1 MSVDQA
7 NQSNLIW
14 KISGALS
21 AMIIVAAAF
30 LYLQSKNEPTAVKQ
44 TPPAIQKKPAEQV
57 VVPVQVEEAASQ
69 LTVEDTK
76 ALVNESI
83 LKDEVPT
90 NPSLAKEEISK
101 LEDIQDQLLT
111 QQTMLIEQ
119 EKNAEELIKL
129 KEEQIQILE
138 EQLIA
143 SN

>member
-30 LYLQSKNEPTAVKQ
+30 MYLQSKNEPTAVKQ
-44 TPPAIQKKPAEQV
+44 TPPAIQKKPAEQE

-69 LTVEDTK
+69 PTVEDTK

-111 QQTMLIEQ
+111 QQTMLVEQ

>member
-30 LYLQSKNEPTAVKQ
+30 MYLQSKNEPIAVKQ
-44 TPPAIQKKPAEQV
+44 TPLAIQKKPAEQV

-69 LTVEDTK
+69 PTVEDTK

-111 QQTMLIEQ
+111 QQTMLVEQ

>member
-30 LYLQSKNEPTAVKQ
+30 MYLQSKNEPTAVKQ
-44 TPPAIQKKPAEQV
+44 TPPTIQKKPAEQV

-69 LTVEDTK
+69 PTVEDTK

-111 QQTMLIEQ
+111 QQTMLVEQ

>member
-1 MSVDQA
+1 MSIDQA

-21 AMIIVAAAF
+21 AMIIVSAAF
-30 LYLQSKNEPTAVKQ
+30 MYLESRNKSVAVQ
-44 TPPAIQKKPAEQV
+44 HAPQVMQKKPGEQAMA
-57 VVPVQVEEAASQ
+57 PVQVEPSASQ
-69 LTVEDTK
+69 PIVEDTK

-83 LKDEVPT
+83 LKNEVPT

-111 QQTMLIEQ
+111 QQTILAEQ

-138 EQLIA
+138 QQLIA

>member
-69 LTVEDTK
+69 PTVEDTK

-111 QQTMLIEQ
+111 QQTMLVEQ

>member
-30 LYLQSKNEPTAVKQ
+30 MYLQSKNEPTAVEQ

-57 VVPVQVEEAASQ
+57 VAAVQVEDAASQ
-69 LTVEDTK
+69 PTVEDTK

-101 LEDIQDQLLT
+101 LEDIQNQLLT
-111 QQTMLIEQ
+111 QQTMLVEQ

>member
-30 LYLQSKNEPTAVKQ
+30 MYLQSKNEPTAVKQ

-111 QQTMLIEQ
+111 QQTVLVEQ

>member
-30 LYLQSKNEPTAVKQ
+30 MYLQSKNEPTAVEQ

-69 LTVEDTK
+69 PTVEDTK

>member
-21 AMIIVAAAF
+21 AMIIVAATF
-30 LYLQSKNEPTAVKQ
+30 MYLKSKNEPTAVKQ

-69 LTVEDTK
+69 PTVEDTK

-143 SN
+143 SD

>member
-30 LYLQSKNEPTAVKQ
+30 MYLQSKNEPTAVKQ

-111 QQTMLIEQ
+111 QQTMLVEQ

>member
-30 LYLQSKNEPTAVKQ
+30 MYLQSKNEPTAVEQ

-57 VVPVQVEEAASQ
+57 VAAVQVEEAASQ
-69 LTVEDTK
+69 PTVEDTK

-111 QQTMLIEQ
+111 QQTMLVEQ

>member
-30 LYLQSKNEPTAVKQ
+30 MYLQSKNEPTAVEQ

>member
-69 LTVEDTK
+69 PTVEDTK

>member
-30 LYLQSKNEPTAVKQ
+30 MYLQSKNEPTAVKQ

-69 LTVEDTK
+69 PNVEDTK

-111 QQTMLIEQ
+111 QQTMLAEQ
-119 EKNAEELIKL
+119 EKNAEQLIKL

-138 EQLIA
+138 QQLIA
-143 SN
+143 NN

>member
-30 LYLQSKNEPTAVKQ
+30 MYLQSKNEPTAVKQ

>member
-30 LYLQSKNEPTAVKQ
+30 MYLQSKNEPTAVKQ

-69 LTVEDTK
+69 PTVEDTK

-101 LEDIQDQLLT
+101 LEDIQDHLLT
-111 QQTMLIEQ
+111 QQTMLVEQ

>member
-30 LYLQSKNEPTAVKQ
+30 MYLQSKNEPTAVKQ

-69 LTVEDTK
+69 PTVEDTK

-111 QQTMLIEQ
+111 QQTMLVEQ

>member
-21 AMIIVAAAF
+21 AMIIVAATF
-30 LYLQSKNEPTAVKQ
+30 MYLQSKNEPTAVKQ

-69 LTVEDTK
+69 PTVEDTK

-129 KEEQIQILE
+129 KEDQIQILE

>member
-1 MSVDQA
+1 
-7 NQSNLIW
+7 
-14 KISGALS
+14 
-21 AMIIVAAAF
+21 MIIVAAAF

-69 LTVEDTK
+69 PTVEDTK

-111 QQTMLIEQ
+111 QQTMLVEQ

>member
-30 LYLQSKNEPTAVKQ
+30 MYLQSKNEPAAVEQ

-69 LTVEDTK
+69 PTVEDTK

>member
-30 LYLQSKNEPTAVKQ
+30 MYLQSKNEPTAVKQ

-69 LTVEDTK
+69 PTVEDTK

>member
-21 AMIIVAAAF
+21 AMIIVVAAF
-30 LYLQSKNEPTAVKQ
+30 MYLQSKNEPIAVKQ
-44 TPPAIQKKPAEQV
+44 TPLAIQKKPAEQV

-111 QQTMLIEQ
+111 QQTMLVEQ

>member
-30 LYLQSKNEPTAVKQ
+30 MYLQSKNEPTAVEQ

-111 QQTMLIEQ
+111 QQTMLVEQ

>member
-30 LYLQSKNEPTAVKQ
+30 MYLQSKNEPAAVEQ

-69 LTVEDTK
+69 PTVEDTK

-111 QQTMLIEQ
+111 QQTMLVEQ

>member
-21 AMIIVAAAF
+21 AMIIVTAAF
-30 LYLQSKNEPTAVKQ
+30 MYLQSKNEPTAVKQ

-69 LTVEDTK
+69 PTVEDTK

-111 QQTMLIEQ
+111 QQTMLVEQ

>member
-30 LYLQSKNEPTAVKQ
+30 MYLQSKNEPTAVEQ

-69 LTVEDTK
+69 PTVEDTK

-111 QQTMLIEQ
+111 QQTMLVEQ

>member
-30 LYLQSKNEPTAVKQ
+30 LYLQSKNEPATVEQAPLV
-44 TPPAIQKKPAEQV
+44 IQKKPAEQ
-57 VVPVQVEEAASQ
+57 AAEPAKIEQAVSQ
-69 LTVEDTK
+69 PIVEDAK
-76 ALVNESI
+76 VLVSESI
-83 LKDEVPT
+83 LKDEVST
-90 NPSLAKEEISK
+90 NPSIAKEEISK

-111 QQTMLIEQ
+111 QQTMLAEQ
-119 EKNAEELIKL
+119 EKNAEQLIKL

-138 EQLIA
+138 QQLIA
-143 SN
+143 NN

>member
-30 LYLQSKNEPTAVKQ
+30 MYLQSKNEPTAVKQ

-69 LTVEDTK
+69 PNVEDTK

-111 QQTMLIEQ
+111 QQTMLVEQ

>member
-111 QQTMLIEQ
+111 QQTMLVEQ

>member
-30 LYLQSKNEPTAVKQ
+30 MYLQSKNEPTAVKQ
-44 TPPAIQKKPAEQV
+44 TPPAIQKNPAEQV

-69 LTVEDTK
+69 PTVEDTK

-111 QQTMLIEQ
+111 QQTMLVEQ

>member
-30 LYLQSKNEPTAVKQ
+30 LYLQSKNEPATVEQAPLV
-44 TPPAIQKKPAEQV
+44 IQKKPAEQ
-57 VVPVQVEEAASQ
+57 AAELAKIEQAVSQ
-69 LTVEDTK
+69 PIVEDAK
-76 ALVNESI
+76 VLVSESI
-83 LKDEVPT
+83 LKDEVST
-90 NPSLAKEEISK
+90 NPSIAKEEISK

-111 QQTMLIEQ
+111 QQTMLAEQ
-119 EKNAEELIKL
+119 EKNAEQLIKL

-138 EQLIA
+138 QQLIA
-143 SN
+143 NN

>member
-30 LYLQSKNEPTAVKQ
+30 MYLQSKNEPTAVKQ
-44 TPPAIQKKPAEQV
+44 TPTAIQKKPAEQL

-69 LTVEDTK
+69 PTVEDTK

>member
-30 LYLQSKNEPTAVKQ
+30 MYLQSKNEPTAVKQ

-69 LTVEDTK
+69 PTVEDTK
-76 ALVNESI
+76 ALVNEAI

>member
-30 LYLQSKNEPTAVKQ
+30 MYLQSKNEPAAVEQ

-69 LTVEDTK
+69 PNVEDTK

-111 QQTMLIEQ
+111 QQTMLVEQ

>member
-30 LYLQSKNEPTAVKQ
+30 LYLQSKNEPTAVEQ

-57 VVPVQVEEAASQ
+57 VAPVQVEEAASQ
-69 LTVEDTK
+69 PTVEDTK